1 MRTTDT
7 LNIIAANTK
16 VLVGPLALL
25 VVLLLL
31 FVFALRIGIGQI
43 ISLSRKV
50 AESKVEEQVLTEKL
64 EILKTS
70 EDSALPLADL
80 SLVAIPAENP
90 ALIVISQLKN
100 LAGEKGVGVSN
111 IEAKETAA
119 FASIFHADI
128 EVTVDG
134 EIGPLFDF
142 LKGLGSISPLLTLD
156 QVIIRQE
163 SGITKVQALIFGNFA
178 PLPTT
183 LPSITSPLDELTA
196 EEKDIL
202 AKISSYSQP
211 VFSEV
216 TPSGPFERVD
226 LFNF

>member
-7 LNIIAANTK
+7 LNVIAANSR

-31 FVFALRIGIGQI
+31 FVFALRVGIGQI
-43 ISLSRKV
+43 ISLSKKV
-50 AESKVEEQVLTEKL
+50 AESKVEEQVLSQKL

-70 EDSALPLADL
+70 EESALPLADL
-80 SLVAIPAENP
+80 SLVAIPSENP

-100 LAGEKGVGVSN
+100 LAGEKGVGLSN
-111 IEAKETAA
+111 IEAKQTAA
-119 FASIFHADI
+119 VASIFHTEI
-128 EVTVDG
+128 EVTVEG
-134 EIGPLFDF
+134 EMGPLFDF
-142 LKGLGSISPLLTLD
+142 LKGLGSISPLLSLD

-163 SGITKVQALIFGNFA
+163 SGIAKVDALIFGNFA

-211 VFSEV
+211 VFTEV

>member
-1 MRTTDT
+1 ME
-7 LNIIAANTK
+7 LLQNILHQAFAIDSIWSVVTRGLIWLGIALVIIVYAGFLWMTSAGNEEK
-16 VLVGPLALL
+16 VG
-25 VVLLLL
+25 
-31 FVFALRIGIGQI
+31 
-43 ISLSRKV
+43 
-50 AESKVEEQVLTEKL
+50 
-64 EILKTS
+64 
-70 EDSALPLADL
+70 
-80 SLVAIPAENP
+80 
-90 ALIVISQLKN
+90 
-100 LAGEKGVGVSN
+100 
-111 IEAKETAA
+111 EAKKIITAGIIGLII
-119 FASIFHADI
+119 IFRM
-128 EVTVDG
+128 G
-134 EIGPLFDF
+134 LFDF

-163 SGITKVQALIFGNFA
+163 SGIAKVDALIFGNFA

-211 VFSEV
+211 VFTEV